1 MKYGKLVR
9 DKVVDRIFKKGQ
21 TCVYHVA
28 TTREERVQT
37 LGDKLLEECF
47 EFTTAETPEEAIDID
62 EAARKAIAFY
72 GFDGTALQAARGSPP
87 DYDALQVRDDARRM
101 DIQFALIEAAEDFVV
116 DPDLRRMAV
125 FLSVFDQAVS
135 FYGFDRGMLE
145 VLRVNKYRERGGFDD
160 WIILDES

>member
-9 DKVVDRIFKKGQ
+9 DLVVDLILKKGQ
-21 TCVYHVA
+21 MCVYHIA
-28 TTREERVQT
+28 TTQEERVQT

-47 EFTTAETPEEAIDID
+47 EFTAAETPEEAVDID

-72 GFDGTALQAARGSPP
+72 DFDGVALQVARGSPP
-87 DYDALQVRDDARRM
+87 VYDTLQVRDDERRM

-116 DPDLRRMAV
+116 DPDQRRMAV

-145 VLRVNKYRERGGFDD
+145 AMRLAKLRERGGFDN
-160 WIILDES
+160 WVILDES